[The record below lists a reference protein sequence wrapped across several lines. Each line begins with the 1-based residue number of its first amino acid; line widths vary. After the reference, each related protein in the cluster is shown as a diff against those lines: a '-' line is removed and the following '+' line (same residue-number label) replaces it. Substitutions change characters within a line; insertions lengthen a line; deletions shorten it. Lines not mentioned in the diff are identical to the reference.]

1 MATDDSAI
9 YCLRCKRFTPNV
21 QTPEPDTAS
30 NGRAMLRAQC
40 TECRGAKSRFTS
52 TPK

>member
-9 YCLRCKRFTPNV
+9 YCLRCKDFTPNAQPPQTV
-21 QTPEPDTAS
+21 QAS
-30 NGRAMLRAQC
+30 NGRPMLRAQC
-40 TECRGAKSRFTS
+40 AKCDGTKNKFTR